1 MNYVI
6 FDREWNQCPD
16 VKAYENPEIPFEI
29 LEIGAVKL
37 NKNKEETDSFHELI
51 RPSVYRRLHFRSREI
66 LHMTEKEL
74 HKAAPFRE
82 VIERFRVWC
91 GEDAVFCIW
100 GSLDFLEL
108 QRNMRYHGVENFFPF
123 PLTYLDVHNL
133 FSLLYED
140 GKSRRTL
147 EHAVD
152 FLHINKEK
160 HPEFHSAFTDA
171 YYTAEV
177 LRHITD
183 SDMTRYISID
193 YFRCPQKRKEEIC
206 LNFGS
211 YSKFVSKEF
220 ATKTEAMN
228 DRVVTCTKNYM
239 CLAYCEEHGYLKGKI
254 RMKKSENGPGYFC
267 VKTIKVID
275 VDKAGDLLERKL
287 AIQDKRRMKKNK
299 EDSSS

>member
-1 MNYVI
+1 M
-6 FDREWNQCPD
+6 
-16 VKAYENPEIPFEI
+16 
-29 LEIGAVKL
+29 
-37 NKNKEETDSFHELI
+37 
-51 RPSVYRRLHFRSREI
+51 
-66 LHMTEKEL
+66 
-74 HKAAPFRE
+74 
-82 VIERFRVWC
+82 
-91 GEDAVFCIW
+91 
-100 GSLDFLEL
+100 
-108 QRNMRYHGVENFFPF
+108 
-123 PLTYLDVHNL
+123 
-133 FSLLYED
+133 
-140 GKSRRTL
+140 
-147 EHAVD
+147 
-152 FLHINKEK
+152 
-160 HPEFHSAFTDA
+160 
-171 YYTAEV
+171 
-177 LRHITD
+177 RHITD

-228 DRVVTCTKNYM
+228 DRGGTSTRCNICGQSARKKIRWFLNGTKNYM